1 LPETFPAV
9 PEETSTAVAVTRV
22 VPAGNERLAGFHIT
36 CPQAGSSER
45 VYSLPIEGWVVP
57 AHAAAREVEI
67 QCGERPLMRVPVA
80 IERPD
85 VAALHPDLPWAGR
98 GGFAVRLNAVTL
110 PPRFRLTVSVL
121 HGDGDR
127 TRLGTIEGERRPL
140 PMQEPAYQPL
150 VVTTLGR
157 SGSTWL
163 TWLLGRHPE
172 IADYRSFEY
181 ESKVGPYFAEVL
193 AALTQP
199 ASYYQPIRGEI
210 DNRGWWQGRERNW
223 SLAWHSSHDSIDEW
237 LGSEYV
243 ESLVEFFAGRVDALF
258 GRLAEALGKEDASYV
273 VEKMPPAYFGRHLLA
288 ELFPGMR
295 EVFLVR
301 DFRDVA
307 CSIFAFGDKRSRR
320 WYANREVMTEEQCI
334 REILRDEALALLEAW
349 SERSEA
355 AHLVRYEDLV
365 LRPYEVLPAL
375 FAYLGVDASAETV
388 SHVLSDSARLD
399 PGLQDMH
406 RTSATA
412 EDSVGRWRR
421 DLDPSLVRVCE
432 EELRHALGTFGYP
445 AAGLAS

>member
-1 LPETFPAV
+1 MPDAFPAA
-9 PEETSTAVAVTRV
+9 PKETSTAVTVSRV
-22 VPAGNERLAGFHIT
+22 VSADHDDLAGAHIT
-36 CPQAGSSER
+36 YPQPGSSER

-57 AHAAAREVEI
+57 AHGPAREVEI
-67 QCGERPLMRVPVA
+67 HCGERLLLSVPAA

-85 VAALHPDLPWAGR
+85 IAALHPDLPWAGS

-110 PPRFRLTVSVL
+110 PPRFRLTMSVP
-121 HGDGDR
+121 HGAGR
-127 TRLGTIEGERRPL
+127 RARLGTIEGERRPL
-140 PMQEPAYQPL
+140 PMQDPTYQPL

-193 AALTQP
+193 AALTEP
-199 ASYYQPIRGEI
+199 SGYYQPIRGEI

-223 SLAWHSSHDSIDEW
+223 SLAWHTSHDSIDEW
-237 LGSEYV
+237 LGSDYV
-243 ESLVEFFAGRVDALF
+243 EGLIEFFAGRIDAMF
-258 GRLAEALGKEDASYV
+258 GRLAQALGKEDATYV
-273 VEKMPPAYFGRHLLA
+273 VEKMPPAYFGRQLLS

-307 CSIFAFGDKRSRR
+307 CSIFAFGDKRGRR
-320 WYANREVMTEEQCI
+320 WYANQEVMTEEECI
-334 REILRDEALALLEAW
+334 RRLLRDEALGLLEAW

-355 AHLVRYEDLV
+355 AHLIRYEDLV
-365 LRPYEVLPAL
+365 LSPNDVLPGL

-388 SHVLSDSARLD
+388 AQVVADGARLD
-399 PGLQDMH
+399 PELEDAH
-406 RTSATA
+406 RTSAPA
-412 EDSVGRWRR
+412 EASVGRWRR
-421 DLDPSLVRVCE
+421 DLDPALARVCE
-432 EELRHALGTFGYP
+432 EELQHVLTAFGY
-445 AAGLAS
+445 ATVDT